1 MPPHGDFA
9 GFPLY
14 KFTMGVVRILIGVCI
29 VGIRPAFRA
38 PRPAP

>member
-1 MPPHGDFA
+1 MPPHGDVGA
-9 GFPLY
+9 FPVY

-38 PRPAP
+38 PWPAA